1 MKNPFLWRYATQK
14 FDPTKKISKA
24 HLKELLDVL
33 RLTPSSYGLQPWKFI
48 IVENAAIRRE
58 LRQYAWGQPQ
68 ITDASHL
75 LVLCAKREIDDKH
88 IKSFITHTEK
98 AREVKKGALGGF
110 EQAMRRFVKGQS
122 AESLGVWMAYQ
133 VYIALG
139 VLLCECAHRGI
150 DSCPM
155 EGFDMSKFA
164 QILKLDGQGLKPTVL
179 CAIGY
184 RAKDDPSAAFKKVRF
199 PEKDVLVFKR

>member
-1 MKNPFLWRYATQK
+1 MNNPFLWRYATQK

-24 HLKELLDVL
+24 DLRELLNVL

-48 IVENAAIRRE
+48 IVENAEIRRK
-58 LRQYAWGQPQ
+58 LRQYSWDQPQ

-75 LVLCAKREIDDKH
+75 LVLCAKTGIDNKH
-88 IKSFITHTEK
+88 IKNFINHTEK
-98 AREVKKGALGGF
+98 AREVKKGALSGF
-110 EQAMRRFVKGQS
+110 EQSMRRFVKGQS
-122 AESLGVWMAYQ
+122 AENLGVWMAYQ

-139 VLLCECAHRGI
+139 VLLWECAHRGI

-155 EGFDMSKFA
+155 EGFDTPKFDG
-164 QILKLDGQGLKPTVL
+164 ILKLREQGLKSTVL

-184 RAKDDPSAAFKKVRF
+184 RASDDPSANLKKVRF
-199 PEKDVLVFKR
+199 PEKDVLIFK